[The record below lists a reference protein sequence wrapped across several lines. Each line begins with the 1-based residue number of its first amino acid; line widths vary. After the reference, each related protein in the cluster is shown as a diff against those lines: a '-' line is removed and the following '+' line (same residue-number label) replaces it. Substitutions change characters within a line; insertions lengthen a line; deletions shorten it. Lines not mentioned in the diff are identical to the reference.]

1 MATEDPFPDRG
12 ARPRVRHLPWVIA
25 PGLGFLLACVLLTVA
40 LAQGQLRREALQ
52 RVEAVET
59 ALAAIARDHAQAV
72 AAAETAP
79 AGTPIE
85 VRHAAGG
92 EPSLRVMLP
101 LRHGARIIV
110 PVTAETL
117 LAGSPAGVVTPDVR
131 LWLLADAA
139 PAGAPASAGAS
150 RRTEHPA
157 PDGLLLDARAY
168 SSVHQF
174 GVGAGFDAE
183 GLWWRYGP
191 MLPIALAGS
200 LIAGLLGLSAGLR
213 REIGAD
219 TPAGRIARALGDGE
233 FEGHLQPIVELATG
247 RCIGAEMLIRWRHP
261 QLGLLPPAAFL
272 AQARDTGLIGRMT
285 EACFRQVAER
295 LDACLALP
303 EGFMLSVNFSA
314 RQLASER
321 DCAAF
326 IALARPGGRRWYS
339 VIEVAEGDA
348 HDPAMTA
355 RMVQMQGAGFLIALD
370 DFGSAHGGARWLE
383 RLPVDLIKIDRP
395 IVATIGTDSVTRSVL
410 DAIVELSRSTGV
422 HLIAE
427 GVETRSQASHLR
439 ALGVGA
445 GQGHHFSEAV
455 PVAEFVERWL
465 QPETDAG
472 DEDDPITR
480 LFAATRTLIARA

>member
-1 MATEDPFPDRG
+1 MATEAPFPLRS
-12 ARPRVRHLPWVIA
+12 ARPSLRYLPWILA
-25 PGLGFLLACVLLTVA
+25 PGLGFLLACLLLTVA
-40 LAQGQLRREALQ
+40 LAQGQLRREALH
-52 RVEAVET
+52 RVEAVES
-59 ALAAIARDHAQAV
+59 ALAAIARDHAEAI
-72 AAAETAP
+72 AAAEAAP

-101 LRHGARIIV
+101 LRHGARLIV
-110 PVTAETL
+110 PVTPEKL
-117 LAGSPAGVVTPDVR
+117 LAGSPGGAAPAEMR
-131 LWLLADAA
+131 LWLLADS
-139 PAGAPASAGAS
+139 GVAGAS
-150 RRTEHPA
+150 PTAGAGRRAEQALPQ
-157 PDGLLLDARAY
+157 GLLLDAQAQSTNHR
-168 SSVHQF
+168 F
-174 GVGAGFDAE
+174 GVGAGFDAD
-183 GLWWRYGP
+183 GLWRRYGP
-191 MLPIALAGS
+191 MVPVALAGS
-200 LIAGLLGLSAGLR
+200 MIAGLLGLSAGLR
-213 REIGAD
+213 REISAD
-219 TPAGRIARALGDGE
+219 TPAGRIARALNDGE

-247 RCIGAEMLIRWRHP
+247 RCTGAEMLIRWRHP
-261 QLGLLPPAAFL
+261 QLGLLPPGSFL
-272 AQARDTGLIGRMT
+272 GQARDTGLSGRIT

-295 LDACLALP
+295 LDACLQLP

-339 VIEVAEGDA
+339 VIEVAERDA
-348 HDPAMTA
+348 HDPALTA
-355 RMVQMQGAGFLIALD
+355 RMVQMQAAGFLIALD

-395 IVATIGTDSVTRSVL
+395 IVATIGTDSVTRPVL

-427 GVETRSQASHLR
+427 GVDTRSQAAHLR
-439 ALGVGA
+439 SLGVSA

-455 PVAEFVERWL
+455 PVPEFVERWL
-465 QPETDAG
+465 QPDTGTD

-480 LFAATRTLIARA
+480 IFAATRTLIARA

>member
-1 MATEDPFPDRG
+1 MATEDLFPDRG
-12 ARPRVRHLPWVIA
+12 ARSALRHLPWLIA

-40 LAQGQLRREALQ
+40 LAQGHLRREALQ
-52 RVEAVET
+52 RVEAVDR
-59 ALAAIARDHAQAV
+59 ALAAIARDHADAI
-72 AAAETAP
+72 AAAEAAP

-85 VRHAAGG
+85 VRRAAGG

-101 LRHGARIIV
+101 LRHGARLIV
-110 PVTAETL
+110 PVTPETL
-117 LAGSPAGVVTPDVR
+117 LAGSPAGVVPTDMR
-131 LWLLADAA
+131 LWMLVEPGMGGATQPAA
-139 PAGAPASAGAS
+139 AS
-150 RRTEHPA
+150 RRSEQAGP
-157 PDGLLLDARAY
+157 PDLLLDAQAY
-168 SSVHQF
+168 SASHRF

-183 GLWWRYGP
+183 GLWRRYGP
-191 MLPIALAGS
+191 MLPVALAGS
-200 LIAGLLGLSAGLR
+200 VIAALLGLSAGLR
-213 REIGAD
+213 REISAD
-219 TPAGRIARALGDGE
+219 TPAGRIARALNQGE
-233 FEGHLQPIVELATG
+233 FEGHLQPIVELASG
-247 RCIGAEMLIRWRHP
+247 RCTGAEMLIRWRHP
-261 QLGLLPPAAFL
+261 QLGMLPPAAFL
-272 AQARDTGLIGRMT
+272 GQARDTGLIGRIT

-295 LDACLALP
+295 LDACPQLP

-339 VIEVAEGDA
+339 VIEVAERDA
-348 HDPAMTA
+348 HDPALTA

-395 IVATIGTDSVTRSVL
+395 IVATIGTDSVTRPVL
-410 DAIVELSRSTGV
+410 DAIVELSRTTGV

-427 GVETRSQASHLR
+427 GVETRSQAAHLR
-439 ALGVGA
+439 SLGVSA

-465 QPETDAG
+465 MPDTEID

-480 LFAATRTLIARA
+480 IFAATRTMIARA